1 MPAPSN
7 KSAKIEK
14 QMLLTFMTAPP
25 LWSEYPRLGPS
36 IDALNFMTAFFQSGD
51 SSADRAREGLHSS
64 LWCSKVDLW
73 LQRLCS
79 RQCIRRSLGFIGPSI
94 QLIQQMVCRDVA
106 RVQLHGVLGLVDAIP
121 YAVLLRQHF
130 AKTIMGLPIASI
142 EANRRLVFS
151 PRLVQL
157 TRLEE
162 RPC

>member
-1 MPAPSN
+1 MP
-7 KSAKIEK
+7 
-14 QMLLTFMTAPP
+14 LT
-25 LWSEYPRLGPS
+25 
-36 IDALNFMTAFFQSGD
+36 FMTAFFQSGD
-51 SSADRAREGLHSS
+51 SSADRARGSASS

-106 RVQLHGVLGLVDAIP
+106 RVQLHGVFGFLDAIR
-121 YAVLLRQHF
+121 YAVLLRQYF
-130 AKTIMGLPIASI
+130 AKTIMGLPIAPI